1 MWFGS
6 ASTLKPRSSK
16 KACMQVPARNLATYL
31 GSCKVPPQPELDPAA
46 RAGSRGRPFCM
57 DTVARPVS
65 PVRSPANPPER
76 RGEPCQL
83 AGTVIAG
90 MSGRVALEFAK
101 AERNL
106 QQWAENGFPPMTG
119 AGTPFQCIPPEA
131 QCVWD
136 DVASL
141 VPALMA
147 ADPELVERACHTV
160 TRNVEAI
167 LHVRTSCTPPPAAP
181 FTAAHLP
188 PPRGSPQ
195 HQRFPA
201 RSSPS
206 SVPRC

>member
-1 MWFGS
+1 
-6 ASTLKPRSSK
+6 
-16 KACMQVPARNLATYL
+16 
-31 GSCKVPPQPELDPAA
+31 
-46 RAGSRGRPFCM
+46 M

-160 TRNVEAI
+160 TSIGEPLPGACSSRVLTPCPLARDGFAPPSPLVEA
-167 LHVRTSCTPPPAAP
+167 
-181 FTAAHLP
+181 
-188 PPRGSPQ
+188 
-195 HQRFPA
+195 
-201 RSSPS
+201 
-206 SVPRC
+206 